1 MTNRS
6 QKLFTVARI
15 GLGLLFAFSGLNG
28 LFHFLPN
35 PPMPERAA
43 AVMAAMAGSGY
54 FVPLQKAV
62 ELACGLLLLSGRL
75 VPLALAALATVVVNI
90 AAFHLFLAPAGLPVV
105 VFMLVTGLAVAWQ
118 HREAFRPLLRARPG
132 GGDAVGERVLGV
144 VISISGIAGLL
155 DRTPPPSTPGAAAL
169 MAGLHAAGY
178 LLPFIA
184 GVQVVAGA
192 LLVARRFVPLALTA
206 LAPVMVEILAY
217 RLWVHTPGMLAV
229 VAAMAGCYAWLCW
242 KHRESFAGLL
252 PVAAAPRLALA

>member
-6 QKLFTVARI
+6 KKFFTVARI

-28 LFHFLPN
+28 LLHLAPN
-35 PPMPERAA
+35 PPMPDRAA

-54 FVPLQKAV
+54 FVPLQKVV

-90 AAFHLFLAPAGLPVV
+90 GAFHLFLAPAGLPIV
-105 VFMLVTGLAVAWQ
+105 VFMLVTGLALAWQ

-132 GGDAVGERVLGV
+132 GDAVGERVLGV
-144 VISISGIAGLL
+144 VLLASGIAGLL

-169 MAGLHAAGY
+169 MAGLRAAGY
-178 LLPFIA
+178 LLPFIS

-192 LLVARRFVPLALTA
+192 LLVMRRFVPLALTA
-206 LAPVMVEILAY
+206 LAPVVAEILAY
-217 RLWVHTPGMLAV
+217 RLWVHTPGMLLV
-229 VAAMAGCYAWLCW
+229 VAAMAGCYGWLCW

-252 PVAAAPRLALA
+252 PMERARRLAIA